1 VDRVKQWWTFYC
13 FQASMSFI
21 LVLKL
26 KALKADLQVWNE
38 VFGNVE
44 RKKKLLLDDLR
55 VLEGLEEEC

>member
-1 VDRVKQWWTFYC
+1 
-13 FQASMSFI
+13 M
-21 LVLKL
+21 
-26 KALKADLQVWNE
+26 ALKVYLRVWNE

>member
-44 RKKKLLLDDLR
+44 RQNKLLLFYD
-55 VLEGLEEEC
+55 